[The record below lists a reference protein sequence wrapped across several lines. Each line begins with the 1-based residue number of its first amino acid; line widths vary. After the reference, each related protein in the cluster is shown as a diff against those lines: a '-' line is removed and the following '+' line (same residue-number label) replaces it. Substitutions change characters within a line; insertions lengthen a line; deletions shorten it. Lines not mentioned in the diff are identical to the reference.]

1 MDTHVMFMSMFMF
14 VFTLLEMCGVVR
26 GGEAEGGCKRAN
38 ISGYC
43 LRILANVFY
52 LVPRI
57 CMGALG
63 CLAWTE
69 KYTPNSY
76 PPKLSC
82 RFSIIAYVNGQTF
95 GMTRKKSGATLIM
108 TRIPSLPACSLLL
121 AHFSMGV
128 YYLLRV

>member
-1 MDTHVMFMSMFMF
+1 MFMSMFMF

-76 PPKLSC
+76 PPKLLLPVLNY
-82 RFSIIAYVNGQTF
+82 RL
-95 GMTRKKSGATLIM
+95 RKWSDFRDDPQEIRRDPYL